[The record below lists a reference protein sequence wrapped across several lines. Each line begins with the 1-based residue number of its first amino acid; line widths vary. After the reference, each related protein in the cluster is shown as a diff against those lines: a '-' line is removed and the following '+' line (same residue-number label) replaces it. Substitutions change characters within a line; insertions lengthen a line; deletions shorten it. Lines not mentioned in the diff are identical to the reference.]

1 MPLDPVLLRPAPP
14 DATTLSPSVL
24 VVSLLKEVFA
34 VIVRARRSLVVVIVV
49 DPLMSPLLILT
60 ALV

>member
-1 MPLDPVLLRPAPP
+1 M
-14 DATTLSPSVL
+14 L

-34 VIVRARRSLVVVIVV
+34 VIVRVRRALVVVIVV
-49 DPLMSPLLILT
+49 DLLMSPLLILT